1 MPENSE
7 KAVFRQLL
15 TRKLRPTKR
24 KTQKETYKLANM
36 RIALEKGLA
45 KIAEY
50 SEYSEYSGC
59 VDRPVNSGFLARRRI
74 LAGFLC
80 LSEIREDMKISRAKS
95 VLEKRPVKGEN
106 TLFIQYS
113 DIFTIQNIPNI

>member
-1 MPENSE
+1 
-7 KAVFRQLL
+7 
-15 TRKLRPTKR
+15 
-24 KTQKETYKLANM
+24 M
-36 RIALEKGLA
+36 RRALENGLA
-45 KIAEY
+45 KSAEY

-59 VDRPVNSGFLARRRI
+59 VDSPVNSGFPARRRT

-80 LSEIREDMKISRAKS
+80 LSEIGDDMKISREKS
-95 VLEKRPVKGEN
+95 VLEKRPVEGEN